1 MITSPTWIVRYV
13 ADTRRLPIDAQ
24 DAWLSAAEE
33 AELAFFAHED
43 RRRQWLRARWIA
55 KRLIALS
62 SDSTDLRRVEILS
75 RSTSGLGVAPQVFVD
90 GKPTQYRI
98 SLSHTGS
105 AVLVGMTTDAT
116 SIGVDLAWDVPQ
128 DRHFSSAWFS
138 EREQA
143 WLAERPGSASLLW
156 GLKEAI
162 FKSQGDSQTW
172 NPRGVEIESY
182 GEHEVRCSLFGRR
195 LAPLSTWI
203 RTSSRGTA
211 TAVWQAKTQDAPV
224 TVRQEFSSC
233 L

>member
-1 MITSPTWIVRYV
+1 MIFSPTWIVRYV
-13 ADTRRLPIDAQ
+13 ADTRRLPIDHQ

-33 AELAFFAHED
+33 AELAFFAHEN

-62 SDSTDLRRVEILS
+62 NESADLRRVEILS
-75 RSTSGLGVAPQVFVD
+75 RSPVGLGAAPQVFVD
-90 GKPTQYRI
+90 GQPSQHRI
-98 SLSHTGS
+98 SLSHAGD

-128 DRHFSSAWFS
+128 DKQFSRAWFS

-143 WLAERPGSASLLW
+143 WLAERPESASLLW

-162 FKSQGDSQTW
+162 FKSQGDSQAW
-172 NPRGVEIESY
+172 NPRSVEIESY
-182 GEHEVRCSLFGRR
+182 CDREVRCSLFGRR

-203 RTSSRGTA
+203 RTSPRGTA
-211 TAVWQAKTQDAPV
+211 TAVWQAITHDSPV
-224 TVRQEFSSC
+224 AARQEFTSC